1 MPIFRLAEF
10 NFKTKFYNNLF
21 GSTGDQSDTASFLE
35 MDDYGSSGSQ
45 MGGFDAAGGASGNS
59 DAEMQKFL
67 MMEQQRAEF
76 QGQVHR
82 LNDTCWELCME
93 KPSSRLDSRTEN
105 CMGNCVNR
113 FIDVTLLLTNRFA
126 QMLEQ
131 SGRH

>member
-1 MPIFRLAEF
+1 MFG
-10 NFKTKFYNNLF
+10 YN
-21 GSTGDQSDTASFLE
+21 GDQSDTSSFRE
-35 MDDYGSSGSQ
+35 MDLSDSPA
-45 MGGFDAAGGASGNS
+45 MGGYDSVSGPS
-59 DAEMQKFL
+59 QPGVDAEMQKFL

-76 QGQVHR
+76 QNQVHR

-105 CMGNCVNR
+105 CIGNCVNR
-113 FIDVTLLLTNRFA
+113 FIDVTLLVTNRFA

>member
-1 MPIFRLAEF
+1 MFSTKLTFFMPIFRLAEF

-76 QGQVHR
+76 QGQVNS
-82 LNDTCWELCME
+82 LPAITI
-93 KPSSRLDSRTEN
+93 KIF
-105 CMGNCVNR
+105 V
-113 FIDVTLLLTNRFA
+113 LTTTMKIIRYIV
-126 QMLEQ
+126 
-131 SGRH
+131 